1 MESQKYIGIDIG
13 GTKTAISLGDSEGQL
28 ISKRKFLTPSRVGEV
43 LESIFIEV
51 ELLLSPSHSLS
62 EIKAIGISCG
72 GPLDSKRGIIQS
84 PPNLPG
90 WDDIPIV
97 DIVSEHFG
105 IPTYL
110 ENDANACALA
120 EWYWGNGKGYD
131 SIIFLTFGTGLGA
144 GLILDGALYRGTNG
158 LAGEVGHWRM
168 ADTGPY
174 CYYKRGSWE
183 SYVSG
188 AGISGLYEI
197 ATGKTVSA
205 QKVCQLAKEGDSTA
219 MHVIEQSAKMLGSG
233 LALLIDLLNP
243 QRIIIG
249 SIYSRDEELFR
260 PIMDQVLREETL
272 SLPYS
277 SCEVVPSLLGEQLGD
292 MAALGIARDH
302 SMRRER

>member
-13 GTKTAISLGDSEGQL
+13 GTKTAISLGDNNGGL
-28 ISKRKFLTPSRVGEV
+28 INKRKFLTPSGVDAVIEG
-43 LESIFIEV
+43 IFAEV
-51 ELLLSPSHSLS
+51 ELLLSPTHSLQD
-62 EIKAIGISCG
+62 IKAIGISCG

-120 EWYWGNGKGYD
+120 EWYWGNGKGFD

-277 SCEVVPSLLGEQLGD
+277 NCEVVPSLLGEQLGD

>member
-1 MESQKYIGIDIG
+1 MDSQKYIGIDIG
-13 GTKTAISLGDSEGQL
+13 GTKTAISLGDSEGRL
-28 ISKRKFLTPSRVGEV
+28 INKRKFLTPSGVEEV

-205 QKVCQLAKEGDSTA
+205 QKVCQLAKEGETPA
-219 MHVIEQSAKMLGSG
+219 MHVIEQSARMLGSG

-260 PIMDQVLREETL
+260 PLMDQVLREETL
-272 SLPYS
+272 SVPYS
-277 SCEVVPSLLGEQLGD
+277 SCEIVPSLLGEQLGD

>member
-13 GTKTAISLGDSEGQL
+13 GTKTAISLGDNNGSL
-28 ISKRKFLTPSRVGEV
+28 INKRKFLTPSGVDAVIEG
-43 LESIFIEV
+43 IFAEV
-51 ELLLSPSHSLS
+51 ELLLSPAHSLHD
-62 EIKAIGISCG
+62 IKAIGISCG

-105 IPTYL
+105 IPAYL

-120 EWYWGNGKGYD
+120 EWYWGNGKGFD

-183 SYVSG
+183 SFVSG

-219 MHVIEQSAKMLGSG
+219 MHVVEQSAKMLGAG

-272 SLPYS
+272 SVPYS
-277 SCEVVPSLLGEQLGD
+277 SCEIVPSLLGEQLGD

>member
-13 GTKTAISLGDSEGQL
+13 GTKTAISLGDNNGGL
-28 ISKRKFLTPSRVGEV
+28 INKRKFLTPSGVDAVIEG
-43 LESIFIEV
+43 IFAEV
-51 ELLLSPSHSLS
+51 ELLLSPSHSLHD
-62 EIKAIGISCG
+62 IKAIGISCG

-120 EWYWGNGKGYD
+120 EWYWGNGKGFD

-183 SYVSG
+183 SFVSG

-219 MHVIEQSAKMLGSG
+219 MHVVEQSAKMLGAG

-272 SLPYS
+272 SVPYS
-277 SCEVVPSLLGEQLGD
+277 SCEIVPSLLGEQLGD

>member
-13 GTKTAISLGDSEGQL
+13 GTKTAISLGDNNGRL
-28 ISKRKFLTPSRVGEV
+28 INKRKFLTPSGVDAV
-43 LESIFIEV
+43 MESIFTEV
-51 ELLLSPSHSLS
+51 ELLLSPPHSLQD
-62 EIKAIGISCG
+62 IKAIGISCG
-72 GPLDSKRGIIQS
+72 GPLDSKRGFIQS

-90 WDDIPIV
+90 WDNIPIV
-97 DIVSEHFG
+97 DIVSKHFG
-105 IPTYL
+105 IPAYL

-120 EWYWGNGKGYD
+120 EWYWGNGKGFD

-168 ADTGPY
+168 ANTGPY

-183 SYVSG
+183 SFVSG

-219 MHVIEQSAKMLGSG
+219 MHVVEQSAKMLGAG

-272 SLPYS
+272 SVSYS
-277 SCEVVPSLLGEQLGD
+277 SCEIVPSLLGEQLGD

-302 SMRRER
+302 SVRRER

>member
-13 GTKTAISLGDSEGQL
+13 GTKTAISLGDNNGRL
-28 ISKRKFLTPSRVGEV
+28 INKRKFLTPSGVDAVIEG
-43 LESIFIEV
+43 IFAEV
-51 ELLLSPSHSLS
+51 ELLLSPTHSLQD
-62 EIKAIGISCG
+62 IKAIGISCG

-105 IPTYL
+105 IPAYL

-120 EWYWGNGKGYD
+120 EWYWGNGKGFD

-183 SYVSG
+183 SFVSG

-219 MHVIEQSAKMLGSG
+219 MHVVEQSAKMLGAG

-277 SCEVVPSLLGEQLGD
+277 NCEVVPSLLGEQLGD

>member
-13 GTKTAISLGDSEGQL
+13 GTKTAISLGDSEGRL
-28 ISKRKFLTPSRVGEV
+28 INKRKFLTPSGVEEV
-43 LESIFIEV
+43 LESIFVEV

-105 IPTYL
+105 IATYL

-205 QKVCQLAKEGDSTA
+205 QKVCQLVKEGDSTA
-219 MHVIEQSAKMLGSG
+219 VHVIEQSAKMLGSG

-249 SIYSRDEELFR
+249 SIYSRDEDLFR

-272 SLPYS
+272 SVPYS
-277 SCEVVPSLLGEQLGD
+277 SCEIVPSLLGEQLGD